1 MNATA
6 KAQPDTFTAATKFA
20 EKYLANEFSI
30 DMEKDGEIEIQ
41 SDRLVNKVEL
51 DIANLV
57 YEMSAARGV
66 LDYESEADL
75 DALNEEAYAFEC
87 AIHVHMS
94 SQGFSLTHP
103 SSIWS
108 HPCPAMNDV

>member
-6 KAQPDTFTAATKFA
+6 KAQPDTFTAAAKFA

-51 DIANLV
+51 DVANLV

-66 LDYESEADL
+66 LDYESEADI

-94 SQGFSLTHP
+94 SQGFFVD
-103 SSIWS
+103 SSKFYMES
-108 HPCPAMNDV
+108 PLPGDE